1 MKIYEITEA
10 IRPEHVPI
18 LNRMR
23 AAGDKKSAVLANLI
37 QAELQ
42 KANVPWDVAAELA
55 RDKYRELEDKK
66 AQNRDSG
73 MGRGKYTT
81 YRDGTSRSGSST
93 ATAQADSPSNI
104 TRRQQKKFADNP
116 KLKKMDRDSGNY
128 KSYDVD
134 ANFGSP
140 LKRTTDLISRGA
152 DAIRKDADDTSKGVI
167 RRTPSKLASL
177 GIDAFKR
184 AKQGLTPPPKK

>member
-10 IRPEHVPI
+10 IRPEHLPI

-55 RDKYRELEDKK
+55 RDKYRNIEDKK
-66 AQNRDSG
+66 AQNRAAG
-73 MGRGKYTT
+73 QGRGKYTH
-81 YRDGTSRSGSST
+81 YKDGSNRSGSS
-93 ATAQADSPSNI
+93 TAQADSPSNI
-104 TRRQQKKFADNP
+104 TRRQDKKFADNE
-116 KLKKMDRDSGNY
+116 KLKKMDRTDRKIY
-128 KSYDVD
+128 KSYSPD

-140 LKRTTDLISRGA
+140 LKRTTALISKGA
-152 DAIRKDADDTSKGVI
+152 DAIKKDADDTSKGVI

-184 AKQGLTPPPKK
+184 AKQGLKPLPKS